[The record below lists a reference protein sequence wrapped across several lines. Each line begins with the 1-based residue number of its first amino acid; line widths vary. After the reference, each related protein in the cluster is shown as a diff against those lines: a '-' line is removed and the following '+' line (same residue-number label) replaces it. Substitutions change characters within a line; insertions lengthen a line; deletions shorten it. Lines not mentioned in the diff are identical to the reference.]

1 MLIAKNGFIS
11 HVSYNYRLLSYD
23 LGLADHITHNKTIPS
38 NSSLHTPGDMPFTF
52 THTWCHYNSFLH
64 IPGDILFTFTVYTHL
79 QGDIL
84 FTFTHTCC
92 HKSKSSLHTPET
104 FHSLLHTSGNISFTF
119 AHTLCHYIYIYLM
132 SLHPSIATLRH
143 LISKIHLPTDIKP
156 DSSIIFARWKH
167 YIYLIKTLHF
177 PFIKITFT

>member
-1 MLIAKNGFIS
+1 
-11 HVSYNYRLLSYD
+11 
-23 LGLADHITHNKTIPS
+23 
-38 NSSLHTPGDMPFTF
+38 MPFTL

-79 QGDIL
+79 HGDIL

-132 SLHPSIATLRH
+132 SLHPFIATLRH
-143 LISKIHLPTDIKP
+143 LITKIHLPTDIKP
-156 DSSIIFARWKH
+156 DGSIIFARWKH
-167 YIYLIKTLHF
+167 YIYLIKPLHF
-177 PFIKITFT
+177 PFIKITFTL

>member
-1 MLIAKNGFIS
+1 MTCHSPLQIPD
-11 HVSYNYRLLSYD
+11 V
-23 LGLADHITHNKTIPS
+23 ITIHFYTYLVTFYSP
-38 NSSLHTPGDMPFTF
+38 LQF
-52 THTWCHYNSFLH
+52 THTCMV
-64 IPGDILFTFTVYTHL
+64 TF
-79 QGDIL
+79 

-143 LISKIHLPTDIKP
+143 LITKIHIPTDIKP
-156 DSSIIFARWKH
+156 DGSIIFARLKH
-167 YIYLIKTLHF
+167 YIYCINTLHF
-177 PFIKITFT
+177 PFIKITFTL